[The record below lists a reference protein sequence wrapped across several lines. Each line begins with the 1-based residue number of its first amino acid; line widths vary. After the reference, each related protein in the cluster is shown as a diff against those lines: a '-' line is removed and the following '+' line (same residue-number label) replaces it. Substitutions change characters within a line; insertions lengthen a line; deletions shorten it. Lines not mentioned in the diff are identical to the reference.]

1 MDVIYDPVGMIKGFS
16 RGEYVRRVADRP
28 VDCLKCIAWKGRAV
42 VVGFAAGKIEQLP
55 LNLVL
60 LKNVSVV
67 GIHWGAYISESR
79 CLVRQWVTNAFVG
92 RK

>member
-1 MDVIYDPVGMIKGFS
+1 M
-16 RGEYVRRVADRP
+16 
-28 VDCLKCIAWKGRAV
+28 KCIAWKGRAV

-67 GIHWGAYISESR
+67 GIHWGAYTSERRRPSAR
-79 CLVRQWVTNAFVG
+79 RAT
-92 RK
+92 R